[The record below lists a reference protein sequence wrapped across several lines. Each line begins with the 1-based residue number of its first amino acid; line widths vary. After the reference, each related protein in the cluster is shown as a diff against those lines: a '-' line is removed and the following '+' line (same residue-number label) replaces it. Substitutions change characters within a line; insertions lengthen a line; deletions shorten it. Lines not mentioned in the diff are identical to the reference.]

1 MDRFKRAKTQR
12 EKQQEIEES
21 MLYPR
26 CKLKEVHAGAL
37 KLARQ
42 PAAAVASARGYCHLQ
57 NKSLLP
63 LFGRSFSPALDQ

>member
-26 CKLKEVHAGAL
+26 CKLKEVDAGAL

-57 NKSLLP
+57 KNHCYRSLAD
-63 LFGRSFSPALDQ
+63 LFRQR